1 MLGIFRRSTPSKDIA
16 RDRLKMILVTDR
28 VDTSS
33 QILEMMKNEILI
45 VLQKYL
51 QIDRDEFD
59 VQISQQSHHE
69 GAEPEP
75 RLRADIP
82 IKSLKR
88 RV

>member
-1 MLGIFRRSTPSKDIA
+1 MIGIFRKSTPSKDIA

-28 VDTSS
+28 VDTSAKV
-33 QILEMMKNEILI
+33 LEMMKNDILI

-51 QIDRDEFD
+51 QIDSNDFD
-59 VQISQQSHHE
+59 IQICQQSHHD

-75 RLRADIP
+75 RLKVDMP
-82 IKSLKR
+82 IKSIR

>member
-1 MLGIFRRSTPSKDIA
+1 MIGLFKRSTPSKDIA

-28 VDTSS
+28 VDTSA
-33 QILEMMKNEILI
+33 QLLEMMKNEILI

-51 QIDRDEFD
+51 QIDSNDFD
-59 VQISQQSHHE
+59 IQIHQQSHQD

-75 RLRADIP
+75 RLKADIP

-88 RV
+88 RI